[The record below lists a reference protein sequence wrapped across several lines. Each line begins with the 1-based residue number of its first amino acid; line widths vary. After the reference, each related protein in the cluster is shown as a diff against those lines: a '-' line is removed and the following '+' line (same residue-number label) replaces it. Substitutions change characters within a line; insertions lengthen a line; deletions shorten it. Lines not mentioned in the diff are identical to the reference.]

1 MNKFVIK
8 VYTLRTPMTK
18 HKFLY
23 IVFFLSIIATSSIF
37 AQNANVELGK
47 TYTGLYQ
54 RQGGYYDYS
63 DPEAVNMKV
72 SVWGFIKYPGRYLV
86 PDYTTI
92 IDLLSYAG
100 GPTDDSHLDDL
111 RLYRVLPDSTE
122 QMFKFNFEDL
132 LWENQIEVENRT
144 TPKLIARDILIVP
157 GSPKLYFKD
166 WFRVGIQI
174 FTAMIS
180 LTLLIL
186 RITNS

>member
-1 MNKFVIK
+1 
-8 VYTLRTPMTK
+8 MTK
-18 HKFLY
+18 QIFFFIILSVTVFSAGSLY
-23 IVFFLSIIATSSIF
+23 
-37 AQNANVELGK
+37 AQVGNVELGK
-47 TYTGLYQ
+47 TYTGIYQ

-180 LTLLIL
+180 LTLLII
-186 RITNS
+186 RINRT